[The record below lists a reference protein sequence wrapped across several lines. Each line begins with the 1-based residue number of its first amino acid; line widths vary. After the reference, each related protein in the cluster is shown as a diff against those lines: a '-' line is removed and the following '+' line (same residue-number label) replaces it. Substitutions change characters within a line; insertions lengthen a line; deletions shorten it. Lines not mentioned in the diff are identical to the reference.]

1 MRVVPMS
8 ETPQRPGAEDWPE
21 LSYEAGR
28 DTLDT
33 VHMYLQVIGK
43 VRLALSPREPQWSN
57 VPLYLTARGLT
68 TSPMWNGR
76 TGLEIDVDF
85 TDHQVVLAST
95 QGRLER
101 IPLTPSPVADFYREL
116 MARLGDLD
124 MQVHIWPTPVEVPD
138 PIPFPEDRT
147 HAAYDRAWAHRFW
160 RALSRIDLVMK
171 EHRARFRGRTSPVH
185 FFWGSCDLANTRFS
199 GRPAEPPPGADLV
212 TRLSTDAEQ
221 LSAGFWPGDS
231 RLSVPA
237 FYAYAYPKPSG
248 LEDESVRPEEAS
260 WNPELGEF
268 VLPYEVVRRSGDP
281 RRTLL
286 EFLESTYQAGASRLD
301 WDPALVSSD

>member
-1 MRVVPMS
+1 MC
-8 ETPQRPGAEDWPE
+8 
-21 LSYEAGR
+21 
-28 DTLDT
+28 
-33 VHMYLQVIGK
+33 LQVIGK

-85 TDHQVVLAST
+85 TDHQVEVAT
-95 QGRLER
+95 THGRLER
-101 IPLTPSPVADFYREL
+101 IPLTSRPVADFYQEL
-116 MARLGDLD
+116 MARLRDLD
-124 MQVHIWPTPVEVPD
+124 IQVHIWPTPVEVPD
-138 PIPFPEDRT
+138 PIPFPQDRR
-147 HAAYDRAWAHRFW
+147 HASYDPGWAHQFW
-160 RALSRIDLVMK
+160 LVLSRIDLVMK
-171 EHRARFRGRTSPVH
+171 EYRARFRGRTSSVQL
-185 FFWGSCDLANTRFS
+185 FWGSCDLANTRFS

-248 LEDESVRPEEAS
+248 LEDESVRPAEAS